1 MLVFSYIISD
11 FSYMLRKVFHTVKSK
26 KNIWLCYYY
35 CLVLIISLKFKLLV
49 YLEFIFVWDMLGT

>member
-26 KNIWLCYYY
+26 NIFGHAVITVSFLT
-35 CLVLIISLKFKLLV
+35 IS
-49 YLEFIFVWDMLGT
+49 